1 MRTTLELNEELIQE
15 AMKLLGVKTK
25 REAVER
31 ALEALVAQ
39 ERRERLRAKL
49 GRLDLA
55 LTIEQLNEMRRDE

>member
-1 MRTTLELNEELIQE
+1 MRTTLELNEKLLQE

-25 REAVER
+25 REVVER

-49 GRLDLA
+49 GRLDFN
-55 LTIEQLNEMRRDE
+55 LTLKDLHEMRRDE